1 MSCSR
6 VLFAGRLAEDVEKL
20 SHAFKR
26 KRRSQSM
33 ENYVE
38 TLVVADEDMYKF
50 HKEKTEHYLLVV
62 SSMVSLCIDCIR
74 VYGGGSTL
82 ATSVA

>member
-1 MSCSR
+1 
-6 VLFAGRLAEDVEKL
+6 
-20 SHAFKR
+20 
-26 KRRSQSM
+26 M